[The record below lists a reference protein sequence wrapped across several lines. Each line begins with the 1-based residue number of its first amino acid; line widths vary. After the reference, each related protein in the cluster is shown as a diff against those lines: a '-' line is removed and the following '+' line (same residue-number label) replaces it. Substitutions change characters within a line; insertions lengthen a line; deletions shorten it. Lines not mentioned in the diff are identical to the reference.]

1 MKKTLLFVS
10 MFVAG
15 ASFAQNTFTNANE
28 TANGTYTYFV
38 CDSFADTKAGVVGS
52 GVTWDYSD
60 LAKINNSTKSIVVD
74 NNTDVTNFPDATK
87 TVEIDALM
95 ADFLKTTATE
105 RTRYGITLQEATF
118 GTVVAKFSSNP
129 ATTMNYPFALNTT
142 VVDSFAGTLDA
153 GGLLSNNPMTG
164 NHKTT
169 YDGYGTFKIGNQTIS
184 NVSRVRYNDTI
195 TTPVALLGANINVYL
210 EQFEYYDL
218 NGTDFEPIFIALKT
232 TIVQEGSSTPMMEN
246 SLVLSKYEPT
256 EIYSGVGL
264 DQLAN
269 INFKL
274 APNPVKD
281 QLFVSGDFDNASIQI
296 IDQAGK
302 IVFNGN
308 ASNGTVISTANLDAG
323 IYVVKATVNGQ
334 TATNKIVKL

>member
-1 MKKTLLFVS
+1 MKKTLLLVS

-38 CDSFADTKAGVVGS
+38 CDSFADNKVTTVGAN
-52 GVTWDYSD
+52 VTWDFSN
-60 LAKINNSTKSIVVD
+60 LSKIPNSTKSIIVD
-74 NNTDVTNFPDATK
+74 NNTDAVNFPSATK

-95 ADFLKTTATE
+95 ADFLATSASD
-105 RTRYGITLQEATF
+105 RIRHGITLQEATF
-118 GTVVAKFSSNP
+118 GTVLAKFSDNQ
-129 ATTMNYPFALNTT
+129 ATTMTYPFAFNAF
-142 VVDSFAGTLDA
+142 VADSFAGTLDA
-153 GGLLSNNPMTG
+153 GTFLTNNPMSGSHST
-164 NHKTT
+164 K

-184 NVSRVRYNDTI
+184 NVSRLHYQDTI
-195 TTPVALLGANINVYL
+195 VTNISLLGGDVNVFL

-218 NGTDFEPIFIALKT
+218 DNGTEPIFIQLKT
-232 TIVQEGSSTPMMEN
+232 TIVQAGSSTPMMEN

-256 EIYSGVGL
+256 TSVGL
-264 DQLAN
+264 KAVTHVD
-269 INFKL
+269 FKL

-281 QLFVSGDFDNASIQI
+281 QLFVSGSFDNASVQI

-302 IVFNGN
+302 IVFAGN
-308 ASNGTVISTANLDAG
+308 ATNGSVISTASFDAG

-334 TATNKIVKL
+334 TTTQKIVKL